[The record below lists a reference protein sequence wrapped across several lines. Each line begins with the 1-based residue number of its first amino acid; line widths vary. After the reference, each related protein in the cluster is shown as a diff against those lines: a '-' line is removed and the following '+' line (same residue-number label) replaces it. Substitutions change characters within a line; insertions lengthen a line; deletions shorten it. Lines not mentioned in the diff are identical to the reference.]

1 MARGPR
7 VVTVVLNHRHY
18 DDTLRCV
25 ASLQESTF
33 LHHHILVVDNT
44 EPSHKRDGFRSALDP
59 WVELIDG
66 GADIGS
72 AASANIGIARAL
84 ELGAEFV
91 WLVDPD
97 VVVAPDTLAVLVST
111 AERQSDA
118 GVVGCRILDD
128 QDPPRILFNGG
139 VVDAARGGAT
149 SHRDQGAEDGDV
161 PDELLEVDF
170 VIGACLL
177 VRRSALRRVGLM
189 PVEYFRHFEDTDW
202 CMRIRAAGWRVL
214 VAPGTRVRHVKPS
227 TDELPAPCYIYYMLR
242 NRAHFSKRFFD
253 ADVEATKADMS
264 PIVQLWRDTVDKRA
278 PDQIGTFDK
287 LVEIAFSD
295 ARAGRLGRRDD
306 IHELALA

>member
-1 MARGPR
+1 
-7 VVTVVLNHRHY
+7 VVTVVLNYRHY
-18 DDTLRCV
+18 EDTQRCV

-44 EPSHKRDGFRSALDP
+44 EPAHKRSGLRPTLDP

-66 GADIGS
+66 GGNNGF
-72 AASANIGIARAL
+72 AAGANIGIGRAL

-91 WLVDPD
+91 WLVNPD
-97 VVVAPDTLAVLVST
+97 VVVAPDTLAVLVET

-149 SHRDQGAEDGDV
+149 SHRDQGAEDGTV
-161 PDELLEVDF
+161 PDELLEVDH
-170 VIGACLL
+170 VTGACLL
-177 VRRSALRRVGLM
+177 VRRSVLRRVGLM
-189 PVEYFRHFEDTDW
+189 PEEYFLYFEVTDW
-202 CMRIRAAGWRVL
+202 CMRIRAAGWRML
-214 VAPGTRVRHVKPS
+214 VAPGTRVRDVKQS
-227 TDELPAPCYIYYMLR
+227 TEGRLAPYYIYYMLR
-242 NRAHFSKRFFD
+242 NRVHFSKRFFD
-253 ADVEATKADMS
+253 ADFEATKADLS
-264 PIVQLWRDTVDKRA
+264 PIVERWRDEVDKRA

-287 LVEIAFSD
+287 VVEIAFED